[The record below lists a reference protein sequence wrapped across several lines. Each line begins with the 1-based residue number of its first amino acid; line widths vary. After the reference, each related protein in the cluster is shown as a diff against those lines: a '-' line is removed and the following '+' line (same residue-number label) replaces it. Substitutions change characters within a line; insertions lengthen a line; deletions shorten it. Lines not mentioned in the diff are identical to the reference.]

1 MSRVTAGVAFGILF
15 IGCLLAMAPARLLSI
30 VLPAKE
36 IIIQGYSGTVWSG
49 TANRA
54 LLSTTAGYIHLG
66 RISWSLSPLSLLA
79 LSPSL
84 SIESSWG
91 RQHINTGLRIT
102 GPEDLELTDL
112 DAMVS
117 VQLLRKFLP
126 LSVAGDFSIQAQELS
141 IENGL
146 PSRARGRLVWQ
157 NAAWES
163 AAGPVSLG
171 SYAVDFQQ
179 TPGGALEADIITL
192 AGRVKASGSA
202 QLLGKDYNL
211 DILISSDVGLG
222 IQLEQALSLIAQPVP
237 EGRRIKF
244 DGQLQDFD

>member
-1 MSRVTAGVAFGILF
+1 M
-15 IGCLLAMAPARLLSI
+15 
-30 VLPAKE
+30 
-36 IIIQGYSGTVWSG
+36 QGYSGTVWRG
-49 TANRA
+49 KANRA
-54 LLSTTAGYIHLG
+54 LLSTAAGYIHLG

-79 LSPSL
+79 LSPAL
-84 SIESSWG
+84 TIESSWG
-91 RQHINTGLRIT
+91 RQHVNTGLRIT
-102 GPEDLELTDL
+102 GRKSLELTDL

-126 LSVAGDFSIQAQELS
+126 LSVAGDFSIQAQELR

-146 PSRARGRLVWQ
+146 PSRARGRMVWQ

-163 AAGPVSLG
+163 AQGLMPLG

-179 TPGGALEADIITL
+179 LPGGPLQGDIITL
-192 AGRVKASGSA
+192 AGSVRASGSA

-211 DILISSDVGLG
+211 DILISSDAGLG
-222 IQLEQALSLIAQPVP
+222 GQLEQALSLIAQPVP

-244 DGQLQDFD
+244 DGQLLDFD